1 MTANVK
7 QTPGVGSFAIKSG
20 KVSIVMS
27 RASRDRRILI
37 YSHDT
42 FGLGHLRR
50 CRAIAHALVEEYKN
64 LSVIILTGSP
74 IIGSFDFRA
83 RVDFIRIPG
92 VIKLRSGKY
101 TPLNLHIDIAE
112 TLAMRASIIHHTAEI
127 FNPDIFIVDK
137 EPLGLHGEIKSTLEL
152 LKERGTQ
159 LVLGLRDVLDDPSLL
174 LPEWRRKNVLPALK
188 DIYDDIWI
196 YGLSEIWDPL
206 ADIEMPQAVRDKV
219 SFTGY
224 LPRSIPQV
232 PALLP
237 MTEPMEEPYLLVT
250 PGGGGDGDGMIDWV
264 LRAYECDS
272 PPPLNALLVF
282 GPFMQPEIQA
292 QFHLRVNALPRV
304 KAIIFDTHLEPLMS
318 AADGIV
324 AMGGYNTYC
333 EILSFDKPAL
343 IIPREVPRMEQ
354 LLRARRADEL
364 GLATMLRDNGERN
377 SLVMADA
384 LRKLPGRTP
393 PSKASIPGLLDG
405 FINVNRM
412 VKQRL
417 TKQPGDAV
425 IAGSLQTG

>member
-1 MTANVK
+1 
-7 QTPGVGSFAIKSG
+7 
-20 KVSIVMS
+20 MS
-27 RASRDRRILI
+27 RVSKDRRILI

-83 RVDFIRIPG
+83 RVDFVRVPG

-112 TLAMRASIIHHTAEI
+112 TLAMRASIIKHTAEI

-137 EPLGLHGEIKSTLEL
+137 EPLGLHGEIHDTLVL
-152 LKERGTQ
+152 LKERGAQ

-188 DIYDDIWI
+188 DLYDDIWI
-196 YGLSEIWDPL
+196 YGLPDIWDPL
-206 ADIEMPQAVRDKV
+206 ADVGMPQSVRDKV
-219 SFTGY
+219 TFTGY
-224 LPRSIPQV
+224 LPRSIPSI
-232 PALLP
+232 PPLLP
-237 MTEPMEEPYLLVT
+237 ITEPMEEPYLLVT

-264 LRAYECDS
+264 LRAYECGS

-304 KAIIFDTHLEPLMS
+304 KAIIFDTHLEPLMAS
-318 AADGIV
+318 AAGIV

-333 EILSFDKPAL
+333 ELLSFDKPGL
-343 IIPREVPRMEQ
+343 IIPREIPRMEQ
-354 LLRARRADEL
+354 LVRARRAEEL
-364 GLATMLRDNGERN
+364 NLVTMLRDNGERN
-377 SLVMADA
+377 PEIMAAA
-384 LRKLPGRTP
+384 LRQLPSQPP
-393 PSKASIPGLLDG
+393 PSTASIPGLLDG
-405 FINVNRM
+405 FLNVNRM
-412 VKQRL
+412 VAPRL
-417 TKQPGDAV
+417 LGPPPRDVK
-425 IAGSLQTG
+425 IAGARKTA

>member
-1 MTANVK
+1 MK
-7 QTPGVGSFAIKSG
+7 
-20 KVSIVMS
+20 
-27 RASRDRRILI
+27 RASRDRRVLI

-64 LSVIILTGSP
+64 LSVIILSGSP

-112 TLAMRASIIHHTAEI
+112 TLAMRASIIQHAAEI
-127 FNPDIFIVDK
+127 FDPDIFIVDK
-137 EPLGLHGEIKSTLEL
+137 EPLGLHGEVHDTLTM
-152 LKERGTQ
+152 LKKRGTQ

-174 LPEWRRKNVLPALK
+174 QPEWRRKNVLPALL
-188 DIYDDIWI
+188 DLYDDIWI
-196 YGLSEIWDPL
+196 YGLQDIWDPL
-206 ADIEMPQAVRDKV
+206 ADIGMPPEVLDKV

-224 LPRSIPQV
+224 LPRVIPSIP
-232 PALLP
+232 PLLP

-264 LRAYECDS
+264 LRAYECGS

-292 QFHLRVNALPRV
+292 QFQLRVNALPRV
-304 KAIIFDTHLEPLMS
+304 KAIIFDTHLEPLMAS
-318 AADGIV
+318 AAGIV
-324 AMGGYNTYC
+324 AMGGYNTFC
-333 EILSFDKPAL
+333 EILSFDKPGL

-354 LLRARRADEL
+354 LVRARRADEL
-364 GLATMLRDNGERN
+364 GLVTMLRDNGERIPEI
-377 SLVMADA
+377 MAAA
-384 LRKLPGRTP
+384 LRDLPYRPP
-393 PSKASIPGLLDG
+393 PSKVVIPGLLDG

-412 VKQRL
+412 VEPRL
-417 TKQPGDAV
+417 AMQPSDAEV
-425 IAGSLQTG
+425 DSARQTG

>member
-1 MTANVK
+1 
-7 QTPGVGSFAIKSG
+7 
-20 KVSIVMS
+20 MS
-27 RASRDRRILI
+27 RSARDRRILI

-50 CRAIAHALVEEYKN
+50 CHAIAHALVEEYKH

-137 EPLGLHGEIKSTLEL
+137 EPLGLHGEVHETLKL

-174 LPEWRRKNVLPALK
+174 LPEWREKNVLPALQ
-188 DIYDDIWI
+188 DLYDDIWI
-196 YGLSEIWDPL
+196 YGLEDIWDPL

-224 LPRSIPQV
+224 LPRSVPQV
-232 PALLP
+232 PGLRP

-264 LRAYECDS
+264 LRAYECGT

-292 QFHLRVNALPRV
+292 QFQLRVNALPKV
-304 KAIIFDTHLEPLMS
+304 KAIIFDTHLEPLM
-318 AADGIV
+318 AAAAGIV

-377 SLVMADA
+377 PEIMAEA
-384 LRKLPGRTP
+384 LRKLPRRTP

-425 IAGSLQTG
+425 IAGSRQTG

>member
-1 MTANVK
+1 
-7 QTPGVGSFAIKSG
+7 
-20 KVSIVMS
+20 MS

-50 CRAIAHALVEEYKN
+50 CRAIAHALVEKFKH
-64 LSVIILTGSP
+64 LSVMILSGSP

-112 TLAMRASIIHHTAEI
+112 TLDMRASIIKHAAEI

-137 EPLGLHGEIKSTLEL
+137 EPLGLHGEIHDTLVL

-159 LVLGLRDVLDDPSLL
+159 LVLGLRDVLDDPALL
-174 LPEWRRKNVLPALK
+174 QPEWRRKNVLPALK
-188 DIYDDIWI
+188 DLYDDIWI
-196 YGLSEIWDPL
+196 YGLPQIWDPL
-206 ADIEMPQAVRDKV
+206 ADIGMPQAVRDKV

-224 LPRSIPQV
+224 LPRSMPSIP
-232 PALLP
+232 PLLP
-237 MTEPMEEPYLLVT
+237 ITEPMEKPYLLVT
-250 PGGGGDGDGMIDWV
+250 PGGGGDGDGLIDWV
-264 LRAYECDS
+264 LRAYECGS

-292 QFHLRVNALPRV
+292 QFQLRVNALPRV
-304 KAIIFDTHLEPLMS
+304 KAIIFDTHLEPLMAS
-318 AADGIV
+318 ASGIV

-333 EILSFDKPAL
+333 EILSFDKPGL

-354 LLRARRADEL
+354 LVRARRSEEM
-364 GLATMLRDNGERN
+364 GLTTMLRDNGERN
-377 SLVMADA
+377 PEVMAEA
-384 LRKLPGRTP
+384 LRRLPEQDA
-393 PSKASIPGLLDG
+393 PSKKFVPGLLDG

-412 VKQRL
+412 VAPRL
-417 TKQPGDAV
+417 TRRPSNVELDATRK
-425 IAGSLQTG
+425 TG

>member
-1 MTANVK
+1 
-7 QTPGVGSFAIKSG
+7 
-20 KVSIVMS
+20 MS

-50 CRAIAHALVEEYKN
+50 CRAIAHALVEEYKH
-64 LSVIILTGSP
+64 LSVVILSGSP

-101 TPLNLHIDIAE
+101 TPLNLHIDIAD
-112 TLAMRASIIHHTAEI
+112 TLALRASIIKHTAEI

-137 EPLGLHGEIKSTLEL
+137 EPLGLHGEIHDTLVL

-159 LVLGLRDVLDDPSLL
+159 LVLGLRDVLDDPALL
-174 LPEWRRKNVLPALK
+174 QPEWRRKNVLPALN
-188 DIYDDIWI
+188 DLYDEIWI
-196 YGLSEIWDPL
+196 YGLQEIWDPL
-206 ADIEMPQAVRDKV
+206 ADIGMPQSVRDKV

-224 LPRSIPQV
+224 LPRSIPSM
-232 PALLP
+232 PPLLP
-237 MTEPMEEPYLLVT
+237 ITEPMEEPYLLVT

-264 LRAYECDS
+264 LRAYECGS

-292 QFHLRVNALPRV
+292 QFQLRVNALPRV
-304 KAIIFDTHLEPLMS
+304 KAIIFDTHLEPLM
-318 AADGIV
+318 AAASGIV

-343 IIPREVPRMEQ
+343 IIPREMPRMEQ
-354 LLRARRADEL
+354 LVRARRSEEL
-364 GLATMLRDNGERN
+364 GLTTMLRDNGERN
-377 SLVMADA
+377 PEVMAEA
-384 LRKLPGRTP
+384 LLRLPGQDP
-393 PSKASIPGLLDG
+393 PSKKFIPGLLDG
-405 FINVNRM
+405 CINVNRM
-412 VKQRL
+412 VEPRL
-417 TKQPGDAV
+417 TRRPSKAEF
-425 IAGSLQTG
+425 AATRKTG